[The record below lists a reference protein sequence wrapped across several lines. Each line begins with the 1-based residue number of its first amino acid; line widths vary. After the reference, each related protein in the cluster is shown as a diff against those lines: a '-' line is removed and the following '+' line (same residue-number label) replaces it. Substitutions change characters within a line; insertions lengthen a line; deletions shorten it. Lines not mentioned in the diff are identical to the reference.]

1 MSLFDLLAGAGSA
14 AAGYQMAEDIRQTG
28 REGAAQIQELGRQ
41 LQDQAAFRGYGVQT
55 GLGRSTISPAGSL
68 DVGVGPQQAMLQ
80 AGQSMFG
87 GAGAGFDAAGQALQ
101 QAMVNPAYAQAL
113 AAMQAGQA
121 GLAGQQA
128 GALGAS
134 QQAMQQ
140 AMMDTAGREQQVFER
155 AMALQEPGLQR
166 AQAAQQARE
175 FAMGRGG
182 LRGSQFGG
190 TAEDAAMAR
199 ARAEATNQAAFQ
211 AMGQAQQEAMNRASM
226 ASQFGQLGTQA
237 AGLRSNIGTAMGQL
251 GAQQAQLAQEAGRG
265 MGSLGT
271 QQAQLA
277 QSGGQALGSLGTQQ
291 AQLGQSAASTYG
303 NLAQQLGAMGTQDF
317 ANQLARGQAMGTLG
331 QQSAQLGQQAGGMLA
346 DIAQSQG
353 QLGLQGYSAAFTP
366 LQQQLNALQVGQQAA
381 NMAQTGQLTG
391 AGYGAQLGLGGIQSQ
406 INAEKAASELFGN
419 LFGAGM
425 TAIGSIGA
433 GAPAGSSLLEQLG
446 LEGLFS

>member
-55 GLGRSTISPAGSL
+55 GLGRSTIDPTGSL

-101 QAMVNPAYAQAL
+101 QAMTNPAYAQAL

-211 AMGQAQQEAMNRASM
+211 AMGQAQQEAINRANM
-226 ASQFGQLGTQA
+226 AAQFGQLGTQA
-237 AGLRSNIGTAMGQL
+237 GQLQGQL
-251 GAQQAQLAQEAGRG
+251 GTNLGQLG
-265 MGSLGT
+265 L
-271 QQAQLA
+271 
-277 QSGGQALGSLGTQQ
+277 QQ
-291 AQLGQSAASTYG
+291 AQLGQ
-303 NLAQQLGAMGTQDF
+303 QGA
-317 ANQLARGQAMGTLG
+317 
-331 QQSAQLGQQAGGMLA
+331 GMLA
-346 DIAQSQG
+346 DIAQAGG
-353 QLGLQGYSAAFTP
+353 QLGLQGYTTAFTP
-366 LQQQLNALQVGQQAA
+366 IQQQLNALQVGQQAA

-391 AGYGAQLGLGGIQSQ
+391 AGYGAQLGLGGIQAQ

-425 TAIGSIGA
+425 SAIGSIGQ
-433 GAPAGSSLLEQLG
+433 GAPAGSSLLEMLG
-446 LEGLFS
+446 LPGLLSSASEESAGLRALENIDFDALG

>member
-28 REGAAQIQELGRQ
+28 RQGAAQIQELGRE

-55 GLGRSTISPAGSL
+55 GLGRSTISPTGSL

-113 AAMQAGQA
+113 SAMQAGQA

-155 AMALQEPGLQR
+155 AMAMQEPGLQR

-211 AMGQAQQEAMNRASM
+211 AMGQAQQEAMNRANM
-226 ASQFGQLGTQA
+226 AAQFGQLGTQA
-237 AGLRSNIGTAMGQL
+237 GQLQGQL
-251 GAQQAQLAQEAGRG
+251 GTNLGQLG
-265 MGSLGT
+265 L
-271 QQAQLA
+271 
-277 QSGGQALGSLGTQQ
+277 QQ
-291 AQLGQSAASTYG
+291 AQLGQR
-303 NLAQQLGAMGTQDF
+303 GA
-317 ANQLARGQAMGTLG
+317 
-331 QQSAQLGQQAGGMLA
+331 GMLA
-346 DIAQSQG
+346 DIAQAGG
-353 QLGLQGYSAAFTP
+353 QLGLQGYEAGFTP
-366 LQQQLNALQVGQQAA
+366 FEQQLEALKLGSLAGE
-381 NMAQTGQLTG
+381 MAQTGQLTG
-391 AGYGAQLGLGGIQSQ
+391 AGYGAQLGLGGIQAQ

-425 TAIGSIGA
+425 TAIGSIGQ
-433 GAPAGSSLLEQLG
+433 GAPEGSTLMEQILG
-446 LEGLFS
+446 VYKDRTGT

>member
-1 MSLFDLLAGAGSA
+1 MSLIPTGGGLFELLAGAGSA
-14 AAGYQMAEDIRQTG
+14 AAGYEMAEDIRQTG
-28 REGAAQIQELGRQ
+28 RSGAEQMRALGEQ
-41 LQDQAAFRGYGVQT
+41 LRDQSAFRGYGVQT
-55 GLGRSTISPAGSL
+55 GLGRSTIDPTGSL
-68 DVGVGPQQAMLQ
+68 NVGVGPQQAMLQ

-101 QAMVNPAYAQAL
+101 QAMTNPAYAQAL
-113 AAMQAGQA
+113 AAMQAGQQ

-155 AMALQEPGLQR
+155 AMAIQEPALQR

-211 AMGQAQQEAMNRASM
+211 AMGQAQQEAMNRAAM

-237 AGLRSNIGTAMGQL
+237 GQLQGQL
-251 GAQQAQLAQEAGRG
+251 GANIG
-265 MGSLGT
+265 
-271 QQAQLA
+271 
-277 QSGGQALGSLGTQQ
+277 
-291 AQLGQSAASTYG
+291 
-303 NLAQQLGAMGTQDF
+303 
-317 ANQLARGQAMGTLG
+317 
-331 QQSAQLGQQAGGMLA
+331 QLGQQQAMLGQQGAGMLA
-346 DIAQSQG
+346 DIAQRGG
-353 QLGLQGYSAAFTP
+353 QLGLQGYTTAFTP

-391 AGYGAQLGLGGIQSQ
+391 AGYGAQLGLGGIQAQ

-425 TAIGSIGA
+425 TAIGSIGSGA
-433 GAPAGSSLLEQLG
+433 GLRVLLLEQLG
-446 LEGLFS
+446 LFGSLVKGSDPWVFSKERHNGR

>member
-1 MSLFDLLAGAGSA
+1 M
-14 AAGYQMAEDIRQTG
+14 
-28 REGAAQIQELGRQ
+28 
-41 LQDQAAFRGYGVQT
+41 
-55 GLGRSTISPAGSL
+55 
-68 DVGVGPQQAMLQ
+68 Q

-101 QAMVNPAYAQAL
+101 QAMTNPAYAQAL

-199 ARAEATNQAAFQ
+199 ARAEATNQAAFE
-211 AMGQAQQEAMNRASM
+211 AMGQAGTQAGQL
-226 ASQFGQLGTQA
+226 QGQLGTN
-237 AGLRSNIGTAMGQL
+237 LGQL
-251 GAQQAQLAQEAGRG
+251 GL
-265 MGSLGT
+265 
-271 QQAQLA
+271 
-277 QSGGQALGSLGTQQ
+277 QQ
-291 AQLGQSAASTYG
+291 AQLGQQGAG
-303 NLAQQLGAMGTQDF
+303 MLGELAQ
-317 ANQLARGQAMGTLG
+317 RG
-331 QQSAQLGQQAGGMLA
+331 
-346 DIAQSQG
+346 G
-353 QLGLQGYSAAFTP
+353 QLGLQGYETAFTP
-366 LQQQLNALQVGQQAA
+366 IQQQLNALQIGQQAA

-425 TAIGSIGA
+425 TAIGSIGQ

>member
-1 MSLFDLLAGAGSA
+1 
-14 AAGYQMAEDIRQTG
+14 
-28 REGAAQIQELGRQ
+28 
-41 LQDQAAFRGYGVQT
+41 
-55 GLGRSTISPAGSL
+55 
-68 DVGVGPQQAMLQ
+68 MLQ

-237 AGLRSNIGTAMGQL
+237 GQLQGQL
-251 GAQQAQLAQEAGRG
+251 GA
-265 MGSLGT
+265 
-271 QQAQLA
+271 
-277 QSGGQALGSLGTQQ
+277 
-291 AQLGQSAASTYG
+291 
-303 NLAQQLGAMGTQDF
+303 NI
-317 ANQLARGQAMGTLG
+317 GTLG
-331 QQSAQLGQQAGGMLA
+331 QQQAMLGQQGAGMLA
-346 DIAQSQG
+346 DIAQAGG
-353 QLGLQGYSAAFTP
+353 QLGLQGYEAAFTP
-366 LQQQLNALQVGQQAA
+366 FEQQLEALKLGSLAGE
-381 NMAQTGQLTG
+381 MAQTGQLTG

-425 TAIGSIGA
+425 TAIGSIGQ
-433 GAPAGSSLLEQLG
+433 GAPAGSSLLEMLG
-446 LEGLFS
+446 LPGLLSSAVEESAGLRALDDPIFS

>member
-28 REGAAQIQELGRQ
+28 RQGAAQIQELGRQ

-55 GLGRSTISPAGSL
+55 GLGRSTISPTGSL

-211 AMGQAQQEAMNRASM
+211 AMGQAQQEALNRANM
-226 ASQFGQLGTQA
+226 AAQFGQLGTQA
-237 AGLRSNIGTAMGQL
+237 GQLQGQL
-251 GAQQAQLAQEAGRG
+251 GA
-265 MGSLGT
+265 
-271 QQAQLA
+271 
-277 QSGGQALGSLGTQQ
+277 
-291 AQLGQSAASTYG
+291 
-303 NLAQQLGAMGTQDF
+303 NI
-317 ANQLARGQAMGTLG
+317 GTLG
-331 QQSAQLGQQAGGMLA
+331 QQQAVLGQQGAGMLGEL
-346 DIAQSQG
+346 AQRGG
-353 QLGLQGYSAAFTP
+353 QLGLQGYTTAFTP

-381 NMAQTGQLTG
+381 EMAQTGQLTG
-391 AGYGAQLGLGGIQSQ
+391 AGYGAQLGLGGIQAQ

-425 TAIGSIGA
+425 TAIGSIGQ
-433 GAPAGSSLLEQLG
+433 GAPAGSSLLEMLG
-446 LEGLFS
+446 LPGLLSSTAEESAGLRALENFDFDAIG